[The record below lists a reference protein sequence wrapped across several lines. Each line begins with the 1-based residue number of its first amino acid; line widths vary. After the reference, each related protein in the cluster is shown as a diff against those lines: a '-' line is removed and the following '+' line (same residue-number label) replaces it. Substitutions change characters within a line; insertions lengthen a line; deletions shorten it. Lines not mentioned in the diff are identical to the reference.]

1 MEISFTSEVIEWRG
15 PAPFLFA
22 PIPPKRSVE
31 IKEISNQV
39 SYGWGVIPV
48 EATIGMTTLTTSL
61 FPKDGIYLLPIKV
74 AMQRAE
80 GIEVG
85 SKIRA
90 KISID
95 LQAKSR

>member
-22 PIPPKRSVE
+22 PIPAERSIE
-31 IKEISNQV
+31 IKEVSSQV

-48 EATIGMTTLTTSL
+48 EVTIGKTTLTTSL
-61 FPKDGIYLLPIKV
+61 FPKDGVYLLPIKV

-80 GIEVG
+80 AIEVG
-85 SKIRA
+85 SKVRA

-95 LQAKSR
+95 LQAKFR